1 VENNSNI
8 MLHEFQLSVE
18 NKMGEVNARILNA
31 PNIIYANTTVK
42 VIKGTWQMQKF
53 KQPINLESNQ
63 WTILCIKDNN
73 DRDLPLKD
81 IYTRMNE
88 FMEKLQHY
96 GKIHEN

>member
-1 VENNSNI
+1 
-8 MLHEFQLSVE
+8 MQHEFQLSVE
-18 NKMGEVNARILNA
+18 KEMEEVNARILNA
-31 PNIIYANTTVK
+31 PNIIYANTIVK

-73 DRDLPLKD
+73 DKDLKD
-81 IYTRMNE
+81 DMHIYTRME
-88 FMEKLQHY
+88 QFMEKLKYH

>member
-1 VENNSNI
+1 MKNDSNI
-8 MLHEFQLSVE
+8 MRHEFQLSVTNE
-18 NKMGEVNARILNA
+18 MEKVNARILNA

-73 DRDLPLKD
+73 DTDTKKKES
-81 IYTRMNE
+81 IYLRMEE
-88 FMEKLQHY
+88 FMKKLQNY
-96 GKIHEN
+96 GKIH